1 MGGGGM
7 IVGWLLLAWIFF
19 VAFSLLFIP
28 SMGVGG
34 LFYAWLGTNVAVA
47 VLGFFLA
54 LQEDA

>member
-19 VAFSLLFIP
+19 VAFSLLFVP
-28 SMGVGG
+28 ALGLGG
-34 LFYAWLGTNVAVA
+34 LFWAWIATNVGVA

-54 LQEDA
+54 LQED